1 MSEPGM
7 FRGGAALLWR
17 CQRVLW
23 WVFAVNL
30 IAGLLA
36 SLPVRAQLAPLNTSI
51 VARDSLYHQM
61 NVFRLQELLMRPEI
75 TPRVLFGN
83 SFALAAVFFLVLLF
97 AIGGI
102 LEAMYMGRT
111 PRFADF
117 LRSSA
122 RYFWRMVRLTLVFAI
137 LMIPVL
143 AAQSGLD
150 PLNDWIGNRS
160 SSEQL
165 QFWVRF
171 ACMTVLA
178 LIAIAARVW
187 VDIAQLDC
195 VSHERAAVRHSLGR
209 VRQLLRGNF
218 LRVYGSVLAIQ
229 VLLAAVTV
237 ALLWVWTKLPHE
249 AIGVTFVIG
258 ELIVLLWIGG
268 RLWQKSAE
276 TVWFHQRD
284 LADQRLVA
292 AGAVS
297 DQPSAVRVQEP
308 APAIVPDAT

>member
-1 MSEPGM
+1 MAGMNGQGM

-30 IAGLLA
+30 AAGLLA
-36 SLPVRAQLAPLNTSI
+36 SLPVRAQLAPLNASI
-51 VARDSLYHQM
+51 TARDSLYHQM

-83 SFALAAVFFLVLLF
+83 SFALGAVFFLVLLF

-102 LEAMYMGRT
+102 LEALYIGRA

-117 LRSSA
+117 LHSSA
-122 RYFWRMVRLTLVFAI
+122 GYFWRMVRLTIVFAI

-150 PLNDWIGNRS
+150 PLNEWIGNRW

-171 ACMTVLA
+171 GCMTTLA

-195 VSHERAAVRHSLGR
+195 VAHERPAIRHSLGR
-209 VRQLLRGNF
+209 ARRLLRGNF

-229 VLLAAVTV
+229 VLLAVVTL
-237 ALLWVWTKLPHE
+237 ALLWAWTRFPHE
-249 AIGVTFVIG
+249 AIGRTFLIG
-258 ELIVLLWIGG
+258 EFIVLLWIGG

-284 LADQRLVA
+284 IAEQSFIA
-292 AGAVS
+292 A
-297 DQPSAVRVQEP
+297 
-308 APAIVPDAT
+308 